1 MYVRQHTLAFAAAV
15 LRGSAVHAQAVEPGG
30 HRFTIQAAGL
40 ERHYLV
46 HVPRHEPATTLP
58 VVVMLHGGGGTG
70 RGAASETGWAAK
82 ADEATFLAVFPDA
95 MPPDPTRPSRFV
107 GNPQLWNDG
116 SERFYRGQKA
126 PGDVAFINAMLDD
139 LANRFAVDRRRIY
152 ATGFSNGASMSFR
165 IGMELSHRFAA
176 IAPVAGAL
184 WLEPGTLKHPVPML
198 YITGTADPLN
208 LIEGGVPKLLNG
220 AYDPVRAK
228 AKPPVKDSIHK
239 WARALDIP
247 AVPRSTTDADGIR
260 TETYGPGGEVVSI
273 AIEGLGHHW
282 PGGRSL
288 LPESMVGTWSAKV
301 RATEVIW
308 DFFRRY
314 PRGRRM

>member
-1 MYVRQHTLAFAAAV
+1 MFVRQHTLAFAAAV
-15 LRGSAVHAQAVEPGG
+15 LLGSAAHAQQVKSGE
-30 HRFTIQAAGL
+30 HRYTVQAAGL
-40 ERHYLV
+40 ARHYVV
-46 HVPRHEPATTLP
+46 HVPGRHETAIPLP
-58 VVVMLHGGGGTG
+58 VVVMLHGGGETS
-70 RGAASETGWAAK
+70 RAAVAETGWTAK
-82 ADEATFLAVFPDA
+82 ADEANFLAVFPDA
-95 MPPDPTRPSRFV
+95 MPPDPSRPGQFRT
-107 GNPQLWNDG
+107 NPQLWNDG

-126 PGDVAFINAMLDD
+126 PDDVAFIDAMLDD
-139 LANRFAVDRRRIY
+139 LAARFPIDKRRIY

-239 WARALDIP
+239 WAKALGIP
-247 AVPRSTTDADGIR
+247 TVPRSTADVDGIR
-260 TETYGPGGEVVSI
+260 NESYGPGGEVVYI
-273 AIEGLGHHW
+273 AIEGMGHHW

-288 LPESMVGTWSAKV
+288 LPESMVGTWSGKL
-301 RATEVIW
+301 RATDAVW
-308 DFFRRY
+308 DFFRRHA
-314 PRGRRM
+314 RGG